1 VKIVKLKDETTGF
14 HDPETGFKV
23 VRGQEIRMG
32 RRVGKLTARAIAQGR
47 LIEVRGDAAN
57 AEEESRAARKRGKEG
72 KGSRQNTLDSS
83 Q

>member
-23 VRGQEIRMG
+23 VRDQEM
-32 RRVGKLTARAIAQGR
+32 RVGTRIGKLTARAIAQGR

-57 AEEESRAARKRGKEG
+57 SEEDVKGTARKRGKG
-72 KGSRQNTLDSS
+72 KSGQ
-83 Q
+83 